1 MGIWGMMEMLSGN
14 RTKMLGLGVRGRQA
28 ELGTKEKAA
37 RGGNKETN
45 EKKEQVGIKGEIASQ
60 RGGSAPP

>member
-14 RTKMLGLGVRGRQA
+14 RTKMLGLGVRGRK
-28 ELGTKEKAA
+28 GKTG

-60 RGGSAPP
+60 RGGSSPP